1 MSVDKLV
8 KDTLSLLAP
17 TSQGTYTGD
26 ESTYIIFNEYN
37 QTSALNAD
45 DEEMLT
51 KHFYQI
57 DVFSTGNFNQLVK
70 RVKDSMKQAGF
81 GRMFES
87 GTFDNDMQMFRRII
101 RFSYISK
108 EEE

>member
-1 MSVDKLV
+1 MSVDQLIKEILEP
-8 KDTLSLLAP
+8 LAP

-26 ESTYIIFNEYN
+26 EPTYIIFNEYN
-37 QTSALNAD
+37 QAPWLSAD
-45 DEEMLT
+45 DDEQWT
-51 KHFYQI
+51 KHFYQV
-57 DVFSTGNFNQLVK
+57 DVFSSGNFNKLVK
-70 RVKDSMKQAGF
+70 QVKKEMKSAGF

-87 GTFDNDMQMFRRII
+87 GTYETEMKKYRRII